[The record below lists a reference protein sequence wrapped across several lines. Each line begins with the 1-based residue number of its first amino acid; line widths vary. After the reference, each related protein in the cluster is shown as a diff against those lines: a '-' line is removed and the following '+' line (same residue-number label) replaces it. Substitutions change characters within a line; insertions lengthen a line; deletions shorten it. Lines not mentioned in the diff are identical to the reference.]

1 MNQVSDGAEKFRA
14 IFEIIYNT
22 VGELLRQLLFRFSRA
37 EKLIL
42 NEKGSDA
49 SDPFRCCPKTTTA
62 ILKYNTDS
70 LRKVYKGKIFI
81 LTMWKKFFIIKRFT
95 EKQFTKKPYCR
106 F

>member
-62 ILKYNTDS
+62 ILKYNIPWIHKYSIS
-70 LRKVYKGKIFI
+70 LKKLIKISKVF
-81 LTMWKKFFIIKRFT
+81 LR
-95 EKQFTKKPYCR
+95 QL
-106 F
+106 

>member
-49 SDPFRCCPKTTTA
+49 SDPFRLQREDFHIDNVEKVF
-62 ILKYNTDS
+62 YNK
-70 LRKVYKGKIFI
+70 KVYRETVYQETI
-81 LTMWKKFFIIKRFT
+81 LSFLK
-95 EKQFTKKPYCR
+95 EA
-106 F
+106 